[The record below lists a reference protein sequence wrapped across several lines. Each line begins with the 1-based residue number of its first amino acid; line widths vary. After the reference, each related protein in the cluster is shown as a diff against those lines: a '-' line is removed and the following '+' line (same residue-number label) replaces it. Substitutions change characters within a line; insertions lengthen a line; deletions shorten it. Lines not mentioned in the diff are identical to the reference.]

1 MKNTIIV
8 AHSPGGL
15 GNILV
20 QLAHITAFCIEQNT
34 PLYAPTLTRVS
45 HLFNSEM
52 GLMGCLY
59 PELEEN
65 SKNSLTSKYLK
76 GSVRLLFR
84 KAWTKNK
91 TVAQSFGGLLGTINI
106 KGMEDTLNLETSEFR
121 DFSENHLFILLSG
134 WRFRSPNL
142 VIKHAERIRHI
153 FRINSKYEIEADRL
167 LQPAKETNKTLVGI
181 HIRKGDYQGGE
192 FDWPL
197 ETYISIMESIKE
209 LVKNPIFVVCSNE
222 DIYEKIPKSLDCIFP
237 KSEAIID
244 MLCLSKCALIAA
256 PPSTFSGWASFM
268 RSVPLYKITS
278 PEVIST
284 LDQFTVETAV
294 DGPCDGPV
302 IVALKDIMR

>member
-34 PLYAPTLTRVS
+34 PIYAPTLTRVS
-45 HLFNSEM
+45 HLFDSQK

-59 PELEEN
+59 PQLEKS
-65 SKNSLTSKYLK
+65 SKNFLTSKYFK
-76 GSVRLLFR
+76 GGLRLFFR
-84 KAWTKNK
+84 ELWTKNK
-91 TVAQSFGGLLGTINI
+91 TVAQSFGSLLGTINI

-134 WRFRSPNL
+134 WRFRAPNL
-142 VIKHAERIRHI
+142 VIKHADRIRDI
-153 FRINSKYEIEADRL
+153 FRINSNYEIEADRL
-167 LQPAKETNKTLVGI
+167 LQPGKETDKTLVGI

-192 FDWPL
+192 FDWSL
-197 ETYISIMESIKE
+197 ETYISIMESIKK

-222 DIYEKIPKSLDCIFP
+222 NIYEKIPKSLDCIFP

-278 PEVIST
+278 PEAIST

-302 IVALKDIMR
+302 VVALKDIMR